1 MKNLRKATSVL
12 LVLMMLFSIMPATL
26 TVSAAASFSDFPT
39 GWSAEAMQAAVDNG
53 LMFGKGNGT
62 IGPQDMLTRA
72 EAAAIINRAFGAT
85 VKADLS
91 SYTDVSTSDWYYDEF
106 AKAVNMDT
114 IVGDG
119 NGKLNPEGNITR
131 EEIFAVM
138 ARSLVLTGGSSST
151 LSRFSDASQVSPWAS
166 AHVCALVDGGYINGN
181 ADGILNPKGNITRE
195 EFAQMMHNIFKT
207 YISSSGTVTKVGAN
221 CVMIRTPGVTLKDVT
236 VEGDLVLGDGVGA
249 GDIVLDNVTIKGRLL
264 CRGGEG
270 SVKLK
275 NTTVGDK
282 VVVYDV
288 NGTVNFLNYEDE
300 KPFEGKELHT
310 PATFLKRKP
319 TGGGGGSSRPST
331 NEYAYKIVYH
341 IQGADGVYATGYT
354 TLDRY
359 GSAKLGTTVTLAK
372 GTDFDETLTMS
383 GRTYKYTDKLGNTQI
398 TITNSSSA
406 NVINLYYNMVY
417 NYTFDLDGGNIGGD
431 TSNINGTYTVDDAS
445 ITIPATP
452 EKEGYIFKGWVTVDA
467 EGNKTPFTYIPG
479 TTVGDLT
486 IKADWEPKTP
496 GVKYYKITTVYDSAK
511 TGMTASVTDL
521 NNVEE
526 GTNVTITFNPKNGY
540 KITSITSA
548 NGKGVVSGNTVT
560 YTAVDA
566 DDTVTVVAEAIQ
578 YNYSFDLDG
587 GTQTDTKPLSGTYTV
602 ETTDDFTPANPTK
615 SDYDFVKW
623 VYVSGGTGDFV
634 FSAGMTGDIVV
645 KAVWK
650 SKGTIVEEGT
660 LKFVPTYDDTTGVV
674 TMDVTLDRMPGDIT
688 NIHSITI
695 DYSFEGGKLDFDKAV
710 SAIDGRLDASASKI
724 SWFEPDAAKGL
735 TSASF
740 GTAPLKLFTLKF
752 NKKAGAE
759 DEVNFKF
766 TVNATTP
773 SVTDFDGKKS
783 EKIKTVDGKVDLGKL
798 PPVTEDEGTL
808 KFVPTY
814 DDTTGVVTMDVTLDR
829 MPGDITNIHSI
840 TIDYSFEGGKLDF
853 DKAVSAIDGRLDA
866 SASKISW
873 FEPDAAKGLT
883 SASFGTAPL
892 KLFTLKFNKKTGAEG
907 DVNFKFTVNAATPS
921 VTDFDGKKSEKIK
934 TVDGKVDLG
943 TVTPETKFKVNLYDG
958 SNAVSENFKGSVE
971 VLANEKITQAQIDA
985 VLGDKESKKRAGYT
999 DGEGNVLHYIYPELW
1014 YNDGTDWVIFDTDM
1028 PITKD
1033 IDVCL
1038 MFRTISLYV
1047 QDDVYLDGSVVPG
1060 ITKLGFTLVYDS
1072 ESSIAESALDAM
1084 HQGKT
1089 LLKNV
1094 LSALESRD
1102 VYVYDELLQKLESKG
1117 IIDSSRKIL
1126 NQSVT
1131 LKMADF
1137 LTVKQIEGEV
1147 DKYIEENIDND
1158 EFIKKILSNRSVV
1171 DSMLANES
1179 LKKTFM
1185 NDATLRDKL
1194 VNDDDFIKELA
1205 SDEDMVDTIIAS
1217 DSFKKSFIEKD
1228 ATLEYILTS
1237 DALKDYIQTNAD
1249 FRKFLVDESIQY
1261 VKDVYFNGTETD
1273 ATVKKYIDDK
1283 LKENGAGSIR
1293 DELYANDTVKQ
1304 TVKNWLKEKLD
1315 NDPSELLSDATFK
1328 AHVKAKLKADWA
1340 SGEPAFKDAVRAH
1353 LNTWDKI
1360 GPQLEKLLLTDA
1372 DFRLEMKNDI
1382 KAGLKSNTTLKDEIK
1397 VDADIKAEAQTKLL
1411 TELRTNGS
1419 EIREDAYLR
1428 LKADL
1433 LTSDDAKNYAK
1444 ANFKDKFTEGDFV
1457 DNKVKTISDAKKN
1470 DIGSAIKAKVFATP
1484 SLETQLEKHIMT
1496 DDNIRAQLVAN
1507 GATPAQV
1514 TAYLDGSLATSDPT
1528 TYLVLKTQIDAYYD
1542 ATKEDLYDA
1551 NFVNEFNNI
1560 VDVCFGD
1567 PTLFDVIYDE
1577 IFDRFYTQ
1585 VLEDNYNYDVFD
1597 GCIDTYFGTNF
1608 DTLYNDYF
1616 DKYYNK
1622 YFDDLYDKY
1631 YDEYCAD
1638 NAKFEEFYNKYASTY
1653 VQDNFTEL
1661 FNNNFDN
1668 YYARLATDPDFRAKV
1683 EQYIDD
1689 NFDTEIFTAANIEEY
1704 YNDYCDDAQ
1713 FDRYFN
1719 DYYNDRAKFDDYY
1732 DNHVSEV
1739 VRDTYNNPAN
1749 TEVIRIVNGYL
1760 NTYVGEIVDK
1770 YAANTL
1776 DADMAD
1782 AINNFIKSGV
1792 KEKIRNKYNTDANFR
1807 STMSNLIETNA
1818 KEYVK
1823 KYVNNDPSLTDEQ
1836 RKMIKDAIA
1845 EYADDIADEYV
1856 NGTISAEN
1864 KKFVDERIEK
1874 YVDSAITKYLNGTDD
1889 TIKTLIQK
1897 HAKTAIDAYK
1907 ETKAYKDLMA
1917 DFAAKKDDITINKDN
1932 LVLARGI
1939 ADAVRGYTYD
1949 KIKAEFIPSK
1959 YYKAIE
1965 LIDEDVVRRYVMQ
1978 ATKDFAD
1985 GLDAKCDIVESS
1997 SDANITET
2005 YPASLTAVV
2014 DIMNDWV
2021 VPYYN
2026 KFVKKA
2032 TDKLKSVPEVDYDNN
2047 TKLKEL
2053 AETNW
2058 LEKFFERTTDGAY
2071 RLKLNSIEQY
2081 YDVVY
2086 DAAVI
2091 AHDALIYYNKFD
2103 DATIESKTKAA
2114 AAILATYANKANE
2127 IIMNYITKGE
2137 LPKGLTLDKILDVN
2151 YRLRNLYNKYED
2163 KIETALDKY
2172 EQYLNRDYAKVF
2184 DKLSTATI
2192 AAEGER
2198 FKATDAALEIKIGG
2212 KLFGIDSAFDAL
2224 LSGNNTVS
2232 DAAAQEKI
2240 DKVVNK
2246 IKSAEITPV
2255 PVPSKIYV
2263 DAYRGTVSS
2272 RTLRGHE
2279 TGDITVEVNRY
2290 LQ

>member
-12 LVLMMLFSIMPATL
+12 LVLMMLFSIMPAAL

-39 GWSAEAMQAAVDNG
+39 GWSAEAMQSAVDNG
-53 LMFGKGNGT
+53 LMFGKDNGT

-151 LSRFSDASQVSPWAS
+151 LSRFSDASQVSSWAS

-221 CVMIRTPGVTLKDVT
+221 CVMIRTPGVTLKDVII
-236 VEGDLVLGDGVGA
+236 EGDLVLGDGVGA

-282 VVVYDV
+282 VIVYDV

-331 NEYAYKIVYH
+331 SEYAYKIVYH

-417 NYTFDLDGGNIGGD
+417 NYTFDLDGGNIDGD
-431 TSNINGTYTVDDAS
+431 TSSINGTYTVDDAS
-445 ITIPATP
+445 ITMPAAP

-467 EGNKTPFTYIPG
+467 GGNKTPFTYIPG
-479 TTVGDLT
+479 TNVGDLT

-496 GVKYYKITTVYDSAK
+496 GVRYYKITTVYDSAK

-660 LKFVPTYDDTTGVV
+660 LKFVPTYDETTGVV

-710 SAIDGRLDASASKI
+710 SEIDGILDASASKI

-759 DEVNFKF
+759 GE
-766 TVNATTP
+766 
-773 SVTDFDGKKS
+773 
-783 EKIKTVDGKVDLGKL
+783 
-798 PPVTEDEGTL
+798 
-808 KFVPTY
+808 
-814 DDTTGVVTMDVTLDR
+814 
-829 MPGDITNIHSI
+829 
-840 TIDYSFEGGKLDF
+840 
-853 DKAVSAIDGRLDA
+853 
-866 SASKISW
+866 
-873 FEPDAAKGLT
+873 
-883 SASFGTAPL
+883 
-892 KLFTLKFNKKTGAEG
+892 
-907 DVNFKFTVNAATPS
+907 VNFKFTVNAATPS
-921 VTDFDGKKSEKIK
+921 VTDFDGKKSKKIK

-971 VLANEKITQAQIDA
+971 VLANEKITQEQIGA
-985 VLGDKESKKRAGYT
+985 VLGAPRKKEGYK
-999 DGEGNVLHYIYPELW
+999 DNSNNVLHYISPELW
-1014 YNDGTDWVIFDTDM
+1014 YNNGTDWVIFDTDM

-1033 IDVCL
+1033 IDVCR

-1089 LLKNV
+1089 LLKSV

-1293 DELYANDTVKQ
+1293 DKLYANETVRQ
-1304 TVKNWLKEKLD
+1304 TVKNWLKDKLD
-1315 NDPSELLSDATFK
+1315 TDPSELLSDATFK

-1340 SGEPAFKDAVRAH
+1340 SGEPAFKDAVKSH

-1382 KAGLKSNTTLKDEIK
+1382 KAGLKSNATLKDEIK
-1397 VDADIKAEAQTKLL
+1397 GDADIKTEAQTKLL

-1419 EIREDAYLR
+1419 EIREDAYTK

-1433 LTSDDAKNYAK
+1433 LASDDAKNYAK
-1444 ANFKDKFTEGDFV
+1444 TNFKDKFTEPTFI
-1457 DNKVKTISDAKKN
+1457 NNTVKTIENAKKAE
-1470 DIGSAIKAKVFATP
+1470 IGSEIKGTVFSTPELETELKKFIMTDANIRAKLIELGANDEQADKYISG
-1484 SLETQLEKHIMT
+1484 SLETE
-1496 DDNIRAQLVAN
+1496 N
-1507 GATPAQV
+1507 
-1514 TAYLDGSLATSDPT
+1514 PT
-1528 TYLVLKTQIDAYYD
+1528 EYARLKTEIEAYYG
-1542 ATKEDLYDA
+1542 AEKENLYDA
-1551 NFVNEFNNI
+1551 NFVGKFNDI

-1567 PTLFDVIYDE
+1567 ANLFDKVYDQ

-1585 VLEDNYNYDVFD
+1585 VLEQNYDYAVFD
-1597 GCIDTYFGTNF
+1597 ECIDTYFGTNF

-1689 NFDTEIFTAANIEEY
+1689 NFDTEIFTAANIKEY
-1704 YNDYCDDAQ
+1704 YNDYCDAAQ

-1739 VRDTYNNPAN
+1739 VRDTYNNPSN
-1749 TEVIRIVNGYL
+1749 TEVIRIVNDYL
-1760 NTYVGEIVDK
+1760 NIYVGEIVDK

-1917 DFAAKKDDITINKDN
+1917 DFAAKKGDITINKDN

-2058 LEKFFERTTDGAY
+2058 LEKFFERTTNGAY

-2151 YRLRNLYNKYED
+2151 YRLRNLYNKHKD

-2198 FKATDAALEIKIGG
+2198 FKATDAALEIKVGG

-2232 DAAAQEKI
+2232 DTAVQEKI

-2246 IKSAEITPV
+2246 IKSAKITPA
-2255 PVPSKIYV
+2255 PAPSKIYV

>member
-1 MKNLRKATSVL
+1 MN
-12 LVLMMLFSIMPATL
+12 
-26 TVSAAASFSDFPT
+26 
-39 GWSAEAMQAAVDNG
+39 
-53 LMFGKGNGT
+53 
-62 IGPQDMLTRA
+62 
-72 EAAAIINRAFGAT
+72 
-85 VKADLS
+85 
-91 SYTDVSTSDWYYDEF
+91 
-106 AKAVNMDT
+106 
-114 IVGDG
+114 
-119 NGKLNPEGNITR
+119 
-131 EEIFAVM
+131 
-138 ARSLVLTGGSSST
+138 
-151 LSRFSDASQVSPWAS
+151 
-166 AHVCALVDGGYINGN
+166 
-181 ADGILNPKGNITRE
+181 
-195 EFAQMMHNIFKT
+195 FKF
-207 YISSSGTVTKVGAN
+207 
-221 CVMIRTPGVTLKDVT
+221 
-236 VEGDLVLGDGVGA
+236 
-249 GDIVLDNVTIKGRLL
+249 
-264 CRGGEG
+264 
-270 SVKLK
+270 
-275 NTTVGDK
+275 
-282 VVVYDV
+282 
-288 NGTVNFLNYEDE
+288 TVNAT
-300 KPFEGKELHT
+300 T
-310 PATFLKRKP
+310 P
-319 TGGGGGSSRPST
+319 S
-331 NEYAYKIVYH
+331 V
-341 IQGADGVYATGYT
+341 
-354 TLDRY
+354 
-359 GSAKLGTTVTLAK
+359 
-372 GTDFDETLTMS
+372 TDFDGKKSE
-383 GRTYKYTDKLGNTQI
+383 KIK
-398 TITNSSSA
+398 
-406 NVINLYYNMVY
+406 
-417 NYTFDLDGGNIGGD
+417 
-431 TSNINGTYTVDDAS
+431 TVDGKVDLGKL
-445 ITIPATP
+445 PP
-452 EKEGYIFKGWVTVDA
+452 VT
-467 EGNKTPFTYIPG
+467 
-479 TTVGDLT
+479 
-486 IKADWEPKTP
+486 
-496 GVKYYKITTVYDSAK
+496 
-511 TGMTASVTDL
+511 
-521 NNVEE
+521 
-526 GTNVTITFNPKNGY
+526 
-540 KITSITSA
+540 
-548 NGKGVVSGNTVT
+548 
-560 YTAVDA
+560 
-566 DDTVTVVAEAIQ
+566 
-578 YNYSFDLDG
+578 
-587 GTQTDTKPLSGTYTV
+587 
-602 ETTDDFTPANPTK
+602 
-615 SDYDFVKW
+615 
-623 VYVSGGTGDFV
+623 
-634 FSAGMTGDIVV
+634 
-645 KAVWK
+645 
-650 SKGTIVEEGT
+650 EEGT
-660 LKFVPTYDDTTGVV
+660 LKFVPTYDETTGVV

-740 GTAPLKLFTLKF
+740 GTAPLKLFTL
-752 NKKAGAE
+752 
-759 DEVNFKF
+759 
-766 TVNATTP
+766 
-773 SVTDFDGKKS
+773 
-783 EKIKTVDGKVDLGKL
+783 
-798 PPVTEDEGTL
+798 
-808 KFVPTY
+808 
-814 DDTTGVVTMDVTLDR
+814 R
-829 MPGDITNIHSI
+829 
-840 TIDYSFEGGKLDF
+840 
-853 DKAVSAIDGRLDA
+853 
-866 SASKISW
+866 
-873 FEPDAAKGLT
+873 
-883 SASFGTAPL
+883 
-892 KLFTLKFNKKTGAEG
+892 FNKKTGAEG

-1014 YNDGTDWVIFDTDM
+1014 YNNGTDWVIFDTDV

-1147 DKYIEENIDND
+1147 DKYIEKNIDND

-1382 KAGLKSNTTLKDEIK
+1382 KAGLKSNATLKDEIK

-1411 TELRTNGS
+1411 TELQTVGT

-1433 LTSDDAKNYAK
+1433 LASDEAKNYAK
-1444 ANFKDKFTEGDFV
+1444 TNFKDKFTETDFI
-1457 DNKVKTISDAKKN
+1457 NNTVKTIEDAKKA
-1470 DIGSAIKAKVFATP
+1470 DIGSEIKGTVFSTP
-1484 SLETQLEKHIMT
+1484 ELETVLKKFIMT
-1496 DDNIRAQLVAN
+1496 DDNIRAKLIEL
-1507 GATPAQV
+1507 GASDEQADK
-1514 TAYLDGSLATSDPT
+1514 YINGSLETENPT
-1528 TYLVLKTQIDAYYD
+1528 EYARLKTEIETYYG
-1542 ATKEDLYDA
+1542 AEKENLYDA
-1551 NFVNEFNNI
+1551 NFVGKFNDI

-1567 PTLFDVIYDE
+1567 ANLFDKVYDQ

-1585 VLEDNYNYDVFD
+1585 VLEQNYNYDVFD
-1597 GCIDTYFGTNF
+1597 ECIDTYFGTNF

-2272 RTLRGHE
+2272 RTFRGHK

>member
-1 MKNLRKATSVL
+1 
-12 LVLMMLFSIMPATL
+12 
-26 TVSAAASFSDFPT
+26 
-39 GWSAEAMQAAVDNG
+39 
-53 LMFGKGNGT
+53 
-62 IGPQDMLTRA
+62 
-72 EAAAIINRAFGAT
+72 
-85 VKADLS
+85 
-91 SYTDVSTSDWYYDEF
+91 
-106 AKAVNMDT
+106 
-114 IVGDG
+114 
-119 NGKLNPEGNITR
+119 
-131 EEIFAVM
+131 
-138 ARSLVLTGGSSST
+138 
-151 LSRFSDASQVSPWAS
+151 
-166 AHVCALVDGGYINGN
+166 
-181 ADGILNPKGNITRE
+181 
-195 EFAQMMHNIFKT
+195 
-207 YISSSGTVTKVGAN
+207 
-221 CVMIRTPGVTLKDVT
+221 
-236 VEGDLVLGDGVGA
+236 
-249 GDIVLDNVTIKGRLL
+249 
-264 CRGGEG
+264 
-270 SVKLK
+270 
-275 NTTVGDK
+275 
-282 VVVYDV
+282 
-288 NGTVNFLNYEDE
+288 
-300 KPFEGKELHT
+300 
-310 PATFLKRKP
+310 
-319 TGGGGGSSRPST
+319 
-331 NEYAYKIVYH
+331 
-341 IQGADGVYATGYT
+341 
-354 TLDRY
+354 
-359 GSAKLGTTVTLAK
+359 
-372 GTDFDETLTMS
+372 
-383 GRTYKYTDKLGNTQI
+383 
-398 TITNSSSA
+398 
-406 NVINLYYNMVY
+406 
-417 NYTFDLDGGNIGGD
+417 
-431 TSNINGTYTVDDAS
+431 
-445 ITIPATP
+445 
-452 EKEGYIFKGWVTVDA
+452 
-467 EGNKTPFTYIPG
+467 
-479 TTVGDLT
+479 
-486 IKADWEPKTP
+486 
-496 GVKYYKITTVYDSAK
+496 
-511 TGMTASVTDL
+511 
-521 NNVEE
+521 
-526 GTNVTITFNPKNGY
+526 
-540 KITSITSA
+540 
-548 NGKGVVSGNTVT
+548 
-560 YTAVDA
+560 
-566 DDTVTVVAEAIQ
+566 
-578 YNYSFDLDG
+578 
-587 GTQTDTKPLSGTYTV
+587 
-602 ETTDDFTPANPTK
+602 
-615 SDYDFVKW
+615 
-623 VYVSGGTGDFV
+623 
-634 FSAGMTGDIVV
+634 
-645 KAVWK
+645 
-650 SKGTIVEEGT
+650 
-660 LKFVPTYDDTTGVV
+660 
-674 TMDVTLDRMPGDIT
+674 MDVTLDRMPGDIT

-783 EKIKTVDGKVDLGKL
+783 EKIKTVDGKVDLG
-798 PPVTEDEGTL
+798 
-808 KFVPTY
+808 
-814 DDTTGVVTMDVTLDR
+814 
-829 MPGDITNIHSI
+829 
-840 TIDYSFEGGKLDF
+840 
-853 DKAVSAIDGRLDA
+853 
-866 SASKISW
+866 
-873 FEPDAAKGLT
+873 
-883 SASFGTAPL
+883 
-892 KLFTLKFNKKTGAEG
+892 
-907 DVNFKFTVNAATPS
+907 
-921 VTDFDGKKSEKIK
+921 
-934 TVDGKVDLG
+934 

-971 VLANEKITQAQIDA
+971 VLANEKITQEQIGA
-985 VLGDKESKKRAGYT
+985 VLGAPRKKDGYK
-999 DGEGNVLHYIYPELW
+999 DNRGNVLHYISPELW
-1014 YNDGTDWVIFDTDM
+1014 YNNGTDWVIFDTDM

-1033 IDVCL
+1033 IDVCR

-1089 LLKNV
+1089 LLKSV

-1419 EIREDAYLR
+1419 EIREDAYTR

-1457 DNKVKTISDAKKN
+1457 DNKVKTISDAKKR

-1585 VLEDNYNYDVFD
+1585 VLEDNYDYDVFD
-1597 GCIDTYFGTNF
+1597 ECIDTYFGTNF

-2151 YRLRNLYNKYED
+2151 YRLRNLYNKHKD

-2192 AAEGER
+2192 VAEGER

-2232 DAAAQEKI
+2232 DIAVQEKI

-2246 IKSAEITPV
+2246 IKSAKITPV
-2255 PVPSKIYV
+2255 PAPSKIYI
-2263 DAYRGTVSS
+2263 DAYRGTISS

>member
-12 LVLMMLFSIMPATL
+12 LVLMMLFSIMPAAL

-39 GWSAEAMQAAVDNG
+39 GWSAEAMQSAVDNG
-53 LMFGKGNGT
+53 LMFGKGNGI

-151 LSRFSDASQVSPWAS
+151 LSRFSDASQVSSWAS

-181 ADGILNPKGNITRE
+181 ADGTLNPKGNITRE

-310 PATFLKRKP
+310 PATFLKRKSS
-319 TGGGGGSSRPST
+319 GGGSSRPST
-331 NEYAYKIVYH
+331 SEYAYKIVYH

-359 GSAKLGTTVTLAK
+359 GSAKLGTTVALAK

-383 GRTYKYTDKLGNTQI
+383 GRTYKYTDKLGNTRI

-417 NYTFDLDGGNIGGD
+417 NYTFDLDGGNIDGG
-431 TSNINGTYTVDDAS
+431 TSSINGTYTVDDAS

-452 EKEGYIFKGWVTVDA
+452 IKAGYIFKGWVTVDA

-587 GTQTDTKPLSGTYTV
+587 GTQTGTKPLSGTYTV

-660 LKFVPTYDDTTGVV
+660 LKFVPTYDETTGVV

-783 EKIKTVDGKVDLGKL
+783 EKIKTVDGKVDLG
-798 PPVTEDEGTL
+798 
-808 KFVPTY
+808 
-814 DDTTGVVTMDVTLDR
+814 
-829 MPGDITNIHSI
+829 
-840 TIDYSFEGGKLDF
+840 
-853 DKAVSAIDGRLDA
+853 
-866 SASKISW
+866 
-873 FEPDAAKGLT
+873 
-883 SASFGTAPL
+883 
-892 KLFTLKFNKKTGAEG
+892 
-907 DVNFKFTVNAATPS
+907 
-921 VTDFDGKKSEKIK
+921 
-934 TVDGKVDLG
+934 

-971 VLANEKITQAQIDA
+971 VLANEKITQEQIVA
-985 VLGDKESKKRAGYT
+985 VLGAPRKKEGYK
-999 DGEGNVLHYIYPELW
+999 DNRDNVLHYISPELW
-1014 YNDGTDWVIFDTDM
+1014 YNNGTDWVIFDTDM

-1033 IDVCL
+1033 IDVCR

-1293 DELYANDTVKQ
+1293 DKLYANDTVKQ

-1340 SGEPAFKDAVRAH
+1340 SGEPAFKDAVKSH

-1382 KAGLKSNTTLKDEIK
+1382 KAGLKSNATLKDEIK
-1397 VDADIKAEAQTKLL
+1397 GDADIKTEAQTKLL

-1419 EIREDAYLR
+1419 EIREDAYTK

-1433 LTSDDAKNYAK
+1433 LASDDAKNYAK
-1444 ANFKDKFTEGDFV
+1444 TNFKDKFTEGDFV
-1457 DNKVKTISDAKKN
+1457 DNKVKTISDAKKS

-1496 DDNIRAQLVAN
+1496 DDNVRAQLVAN

-1585 VLEDNYNYDVFD
+1585 VLEDNYDYAVFD
-1597 GCIDTYFGTNF
+1597 ECIDTYFGTNF

-1616 DKYYNK
+1616 DKYYDK
-1622 YFDDLYDKY
+1622 YFDDLYDEY

-1689 NFDTEIFTAANIEEY
+1689 NFDTEIFTAANIKEY

-1749 TEVIRIVNGYL
+1749 TEVIRIVNDYL
-1760 NTYVGEIVDK
+1760 NIYVGEIVDK

-1965 LIDEDVVRRYVMQ
+1965 LIDEAVVRRYVMQ

-2151 YRLRNLYNKYED
+2151 YRLRNLYNKHKD

-2192 AAEGER
+2192 VAEGER

-2232 DAAAQEKI
+2232 DAVVQEKI

-2255 PVPSKIYV
+2255 PVPSKIYI

>member
-12 LVLMMLFSIMPATL
+12 LVLMMLFSIMPAAL

-39 GWSAEAMQAAVDNG
+39 GWSAEAMQSAVDNG

-151 LSRFSDASQVSPWAS
+151 LSRFSDASQVSSWAS

-181 ADGILNPKGNITRE
+181 ADGTLNPKGNITRE

-319 TGGGGGSSRPST
+319 TGGGSSRPST
-331 NEYAYKIVYH
+331 SEYAYKIVYH

-359 GSAKLGTTVTLAK
+359 GFAKLGTTVTLAK

-383 GRTYKYTDKLGNTQI
+383 GRTYKYTDKLGNTRI

-417 NYTFDLDGGNIGGD
+417 NYTFDLDGGNIDGD
-431 TSNINGTYTVDDAS
+431 TSSINGTYTVDDAS
-445 ITIPATP
+445 ITMPATP

-467 EGNKTPFTYIPG
+467 GGNKTPFTYIPG

-486 IKADWEPKTP
+486 IKADWELKTP
-496 GVKYYKITTVYDSAK
+496 GVRYYKITTVYDSAK

-602 ETTDDFTPANPTK
+602 ETTDDFTPANPAK

-783 EKIKTVDGKVDLGKL
+783 EKIKTVDGKVDLG
-798 PPVTEDEGTL
+798 
-808 KFVPTY
+808 
-814 DDTTGVVTMDVTLDR
+814 
-829 MPGDITNIHSI
+829 
-840 TIDYSFEGGKLDF
+840 
-853 DKAVSAIDGRLDA
+853 
-866 SASKISW
+866 
-873 FEPDAAKGLT
+873 
-883 SASFGTAPL
+883 
-892 KLFTLKFNKKTGAEG
+892 
-907 DVNFKFTVNAATPS
+907 
-921 VTDFDGKKSEKIK
+921 
-934 TVDGKVDLG
+934 

-971 VLANEKITQAQIDA
+971 VLANEKITQEQIGA
-985 VLGDKESKKRAGYT
+985 VLGAPRKKEGYK
-999 DGEGNVLHYIYPELW
+999 DNRDNVLHYISPELW
-1014 YNDGTDWVIFDTDM
+1014 YNNGTDWVIFDTDM

-1033 IDVCL
+1033 IDVCR

-1315 NDPSELLSDATFK
+1315 NDPSELLTNATFK
-1328 AHVKAKLKADWA
+1328 NHVRQKVREGLTNGDPEIKAIVKDNLRDYNKVGTKLKELLLGDDTFPAEIKSDVKNLIDGDVTLKNNIRDDLKADDNVKA
-1340 SGEPAFKDAVRAH
+1340 RAE
-1353 LNTWDKI
+1353 TRI
-1360 GPQLEKLLLTDA
+1360 
-1372 DFRLEMKNDI
+1372 
-1382 KAGLKSNTTLKDEIK
+1382 KDELVAPSSTIR
-1397 VDADIKAEAQTKLL
+1397 AKAL
-1411 TELRTNGS
+1411 TELKDDIKTSS
-1419 EIREDAYLR
+1419 EFSNYVSSDGFKNKVRSAEFKNKMTSLSVDQKLSILNKLKDTVDPTQYQSQIKRLMSKDDIKNIIQAQGATVSDAELDAYLNGT
-1428 LKADL
+1428 LDAATSAQYDQHLADG
-1433 LTSDDAKNYAK
+1433 YASNK
-1444 ANFKDKFTEGDFV
+1444 DTIFALANFDTVVNGFC
-1457 DNKVKTISDAKKN
+1457 
-1470 DIGSAIKAKVFATP
+1470 GS
-1484 SLETQLEKHIMT
+1484 
-1496 DDNIRAQLVAN
+1496 
-1507 GATPAQV
+1507 
-1514 TAYLDGSLATSDPT
+1514 
-1528 TYLVLKTQIDAYYD
+1528 
-1542 ATKEDLYDA
+1542 
-1551 NFVNEFNNI
+1551 
-1560 VDVCFGD
+1560 
-1567 PTLFDVIYDE
+1567 DE
-1577 IFDRFYTQ
+1577 IFNISGSAFITELTNTAFDICYD
-1585 VLEDNYNYDVFD
+1585 EDMFNA
-1597 GCIDTYFGTNF
+1597 CIDSYLGTPANFNKVYDKYFNDYFDLYFDTVYGEYYDEVANDKTKFADFYDKYAADYIKDNF
-1608 DTLYNDYF
+1608 DTLYDSHFDSFYDRLAGSQDYQDAMDQYMNDNF
-1616 DKYYNK
+1616 DDLYANNIVNYYRTYCDDEQFNK
-1622 YFDDLYDKY
+1622 YFD
-1631 YDEYCAD
+1631 
-1638 NAKFEEFYNKYASTY
+1638 EFYADK
-1653 VQDNFTEL
+1653 DN
-1661 FNNNFDN
+1661 
-1668 YYARLATDPDFRAKV
+1668 
-1683 EQYIDD
+1683 
-1689 NFDTEIFTAANIEEY
+1689 
-1704 YNDYCDDAQ
+1704 
-1713 FDRYFN
+1713 
-1719 DYYNDRAKFDDYY
+1719 FDDYY

-1749 TEVIRIVNGYL
+1749 TEVIRIVNDYL
-1760 NTYVGEIVDK
+1760 NIYVGEIVDK

-1856 NGTISAEN
+1856 N
-1864 KKFVDERIEK
+1864 
-1874 YVDSAITKYLNGTDD
+1874 
-1889 TIKTLIQK
+1889 
-1897 HAKTAIDAYK
+1897 
-1907 ETKAYKDLMA
+1907 
-1917 DFAAKKDDITINKDN
+1917 
-1932 LVLARGI
+1932 
-1939 ADAVRGYTYD
+1939 
-1949 KIKAEFIPSK
+1949 
-1959 YYKAIE
+1959 
-1965 LIDEDVVRRYVMQ
+1965 
-1978 ATKDFAD
+1978 
-1985 GLDAKCDIVESS
+1985 
-1997 SDANITET
+1997 
-2005 YPASLTAVV
+2005 
-2014 DIMNDWV
+2014 
-2021 VPYYN
+2021 
-2026 KFVKKA
+2026 
-2032 TDKLKSVPEVDYDNN
+2032 
-2047 TKLKEL
+2047 
-2053 AETNW
+2053 
-2058 LEKFFERTTDGAY
+2058 
-2071 RLKLNSIEQY
+2071 
-2081 YDVVY
+2081 
-2086 DAAVI
+2086 
-2091 AHDALIYYNKFD
+2091 
-2103 DATIESKTKAA
+2103 
-2114 AAILATYANKANE
+2114 
-2127 IIMNYITKGE
+2127 
-2137 LPKGLTLDKILDVN
+2137 
-2151 YRLRNLYNKYED
+2151 
-2163 KIETALDKY
+2163 
-2172 EQYLNRDYAKVF
+2172 
-2184 DKLSTATI
+2184 
-2192 AAEGER
+2192 
-2198 FKATDAALEIKIGG
+2198 
-2212 KLFGIDSAFDAL
+2212 
-2224 LSGNNTVS
+2224 
-2232 DAAAQEKI
+2232 
-2240 DKVVNK
+2240 
-2246 IKSAEITPV
+2246 
-2255 PVPSKIYV
+2255 
-2263 DAYRGTVSS
+2263 
-2272 RTLRGHE
+2272 
-2279 TGDITVEVNRY
+2279 
-2290 LQ
+2290 

>member
-12 LVLMMLFSIMPATL
+12 LVLMMLFSIMPAAL

-39 GWSAEAMQAAVDNG
+39 GWSAEAVQSAVDNG

-85 VKADLS
+85 VRADLS

-151 LSRFSDASQVSPWAS
+151 LSRFSDASQVSSWAS

-181 ADGILNPKGNITRE
+181 ADGTLNPKGNITRE

-207 YISSSGTVTKVGAN
+207 YISNSGTVTKVGAN

-319 TGGGGGSSRPST
+319 TGGGSSRPST
-331 NEYAYKIVYH
+331 SEYAYKIVYH

-359 GSAKLGTTVTLAK
+359 GFAKLGTTVTLAK

-383 GRTYKYTDKLGNTQI
+383 GRTYKYTDKLGNTRI

-417 NYTFDLDGGNIGGD
+417 NYTFDLDGGNIDGD
-431 TSNINGTYTVDDAS
+431 TSSINGTYTVDDAS
-445 ITIPATP
+445 ITMPATP

-467 EGNKTPFTYIPG
+467 GGNKTPFTYIPG

-486 IKADWEPKTP
+486 IKADWELKTP
-496 GVKYYKITTVYDSAK
+496 GVRYYKITTVYDSAK

-695 DYSFEGGKLDFDKAV
+695 DYSFEGSKLDFDKAV

-783 EKIKTVDGKVDLGKL
+783 EKIKTVDGKVDLG
-798 PPVTEDEGTL
+798 
-808 KFVPTY
+808 
-814 DDTTGVVTMDVTLDR
+814 
-829 MPGDITNIHSI
+829 
-840 TIDYSFEGGKLDF
+840 
-853 DKAVSAIDGRLDA
+853 
-866 SASKISW
+866 
-873 FEPDAAKGLT
+873 
-883 SASFGTAPL
+883 
-892 KLFTLKFNKKTGAEG
+892 
-907 DVNFKFTVNAATPS
+907 
-921 VTDFDGKKSEKIK
+921 
-934 TVDGKVDLG
+934 

-971 VLANEKITQAQIDA
+971 VLANEKITQEQIGA
-985 VLGDKESKKRAGYT
+985 VLGAPRKKDGYK
-999 DGEGNVLHYIYPELW
+999 DNRGNVLHYISPELW
-1014 YNDGTDWVIFDTDM
+1014 YNNGTDWVIFDTDM

-1033 IDVCL
+1033 IDVCR

-1089 LLKNV
+1089 LLKSV

-1293 DELYANDTVKQ
+1293 DKLYANETVRQ
-1304 TVKNWLKEKLD
+1304 TVKNWLKDKLD
-1315 NDPSELLSDATFK
+1315 TDPSELLSDATFK

-1340 SGEPAFKDAVRAH
+1340 SGEPAFKDAVKSH

-1382 KAGLKSNTTLKDEIK
+1382 KAGLKSNATLKDEIK
-1397 VDADIKAEAQTKLL
+1397 GDADIKTEAQTKLL

-1419 EIREDAYLR
+1419 EIREDAYTK

-1433 LTSDDAKNYAK
+1433 LASDDAKNYAK
-1444 ANFKDKFTEGDFV
+1444 TNFKDKFTEPTFI
-1457 DNKVKTISDAKKN
+1457 NNTVKTIENAKKAE
-1470 DIGSAIKAKVFATP
+1470 IGSEIKGTVFSTPELETELKKFIMTDANIRAKLIELGASDEQADKYISG
-1484 SLETQLEKHIMT
+1484 SLETE
-1496 DDNIRAQLVAN
+1496 N
-1507 GATPAQV
+1507 
-1514 TAYLDGSLATSDPT
+1514 PT
-1528 TYLVLKTQIDAYYD
+1528 EYARLKTEIEAYYG
-1542 ATKEDLYDA
+1542 AEKENLYDA
-1551 NFVNEFNNI
+1551 NFVGKFNDI

-1567 PTLFDVIYDE
+1567 ENLFDKVYDQ

-1585 VLEDNYNYDVFD
+1585 VLEQNYNDDVFD
-1597 GCIDTYFGTNF
+1597 ECIDTYFVTNF

-1689 NFDTEIFTAANIEEY
+1689 NFDTEIFTAANIKEY
-1704 YNDYCDDAQ
+1704 YNDYCDAAQ

-1739 VRDTYNNPAN
+1739 VGDTYNNPAN
-1749 TEVIRIVNGYL
+1749 TEVIRIVNDYL
-1760 NTYVGEIVDK
+1760 NIYVGEIVDK

-1965 LIDEDVVRRYVMQ
+1965 LIDEAVVRRYVMQ

-1997 SDANITET
+1997 SDANVTET

-2151 YRLRNLYNKYED
+2151 YRLRNLYNKHKD

-2232 DAAAQEKI
+2232 DTAVQEKI

-2246 IKSAEITPV
+2246 IKSAKITPA
-2255 PVPSKIYV
+2255 PAPSKIYV
-2263 DAYRGTVSS
+2263 DAYRGTISS

>member
-12 LVLMMLFSIMPATL
+12 LVLMMLFSIMPAAL

-181 ADGILNPKGNITRE
+181 ADGTLNPKGNITRE

-319 TGGGGGSSRPST
+319 TGGGSSRPST

-383 GRTYKYTDKLGNTQI
+383 GRTYKYTNKLGNTQI

-540 KITSITSA
+540 KITRITSA

-566 DDTVTVVAEAIQ
+566 DDTVTVVTEAIQ

-587 GTQTDTKPLSGTYTV
+587 GIQTGTKPLSGTYTV

-623 VYVSGGTGDFV
+623 VYVSGGTGDFA

-660 LKFVPTYDDTTGVV
+660 LKFVPTYDETTGVV

-752 NKKAGAE
+752 NKKASAE

-783 EKIKTVDGKVDLGKL
+783 EKIKTVDGKVNLGKL

-814 DDTTGVVTMDVTLDR
+814 DETTGVVTMDVTLDR

-892 KLFTLKFNKKTGAEG
+892 KLFTLKFNKKASAE
-907 DVNFKFTVNAATPS
+907 DEVNFKFTVNATTPS

-971 VLANEKITQAQIDA
+971 VLSNEKITQAQIDA

-1273 ATVKKYIDDK
+1273 ATVNKYIDDK

-1372 DFRLEMKNDI
+1372 DFRLEMKDDI
-1382 KAGLKSNTTLKDEIK
+1382 RAGLKSNTTLKDEIK

-1411 TELRTNGS
+1411 TELQTAGT
-1419 EIREDAYLR
+1419 EIRNDAYLR

-1444 ANFKDKFTEGDFV
+1444 ANFKDKFTEPDFI
-1457 DNKVKTISDAKKN
+1457 NNTVKTIDNTKKAG
-1470 DIGSAIKAKVFATP
+1470 IGSEIKGTVFSTP
-1484 SLETQLEKHIMT
+1484 ELETELKKFIMT
-1496 DDNIRAQLVAN
+1496 DDNIRVKLIEL
-1507 GATPAQV
+1507 GASDEQADK
-1514 TAYLDGSLATSDPT
+1514 YISGSLETENPT
-1528 TYLVLKTQIDAYYD
+1528 EYTRLKTEIETYYG
-1542 ATKEDLYDA
+1542 AEKENLYDA
-1551 NFVNEFNNI
+1551 NFVGKFNDI
-1560 VDVCFGD
+1560 VDVCFAD
-1567 PTLFDVIYDE
+1567 ANLFDKVYDQ

-1585 VLEDNYNYDVFD
+1585 VLDQNYNYDVFD
-1597 GCIDTYFGTNF
+1597 ECIDTYFGTNF

-2255 PVPSKIYV
+2255 PAPSKIYV

-2279 TGDITVEVNRY
+2279 TGNITVEVNRY

>member
-1 MKNLRKATSVL
+1 
-12 LVLMMLFSIMPATL
+12 
-26 TVSAAASFSDFPT
+26 
-39 GWSAEAMQAAVDNG
+39 
-53 LMFGKGNGT
+53 
-62 IGPQDMLTRA
+62 
-72 EAAAIINRAFGAT
+72 
-85 VKADLS
+85 
-91 SYTDVSTSDWYYDEF
+91 
-106 AKAVNMDT
+106 
-114 IVGDG
+114 
-119 NGKLNPEGNITR
+119 
-131 EEIFAVM
+131 
-138 ARSLVLTGGSSST
+138 
-151 LSRFSDASQVSPWAS
+151 
-166 AHVCALVDGGYINGN
+166 
-181 ADGILNPKGNITRE
+181 
-195 EFAQMMHNIFKT
+195 
-207 YISSSGTVTKVGAN
+207 
-221 CVMIRTPGVTLKDVT
+221 
-236 VEGDLVLGDGVGA
+236 
-249 GDIVLDNVTIKGRLL
+249 
-264 CRGGEG
+264 
-270 SVKLK
+270 
-275 NTTVGDK
+275 
-282 VVVYDV
+282 
-288 NGTVNFLNYEDE
+288 
-300 KPFEGKELHT
+300 
-310 PATFLKRKP
+310 
-319 TGGGGGSSRPST
+319 
-331 NEYAYKIVYH
+331 
-341 IQGADGVYATGYT
+341 
-354 TLDRY
+354 
-359 GSAKLGTTVTLAK
+359 
-372 GTDFDETLTMS
+372 
-383 GRTYKYTDKLGNTQI
+383 
-398 TITNSSSA
+398 
-406 NVINLYYNMVY
+406 
-417 NYTFDLDGGNIGGD
+417 
-431 TSNINGTYTVDDAS
+431 
-445 ITIPATP
+445 
-452 EKEGYIFKGWVTVDA
+452 
-467 EGNKTPFTYIPG
+467 
-479 TTVGDLT
+479 
-486 IKADWEPKTP
+486 
-496 GVKYYKITTVYDSAK
+496 
-511 TGMTASVTDL
+511 
-521 NNVEE
+521 
-526 GTNVTITFNPKNGY
+526 
-540 KITSITSA
+540 
-548 NGKGVVSGNTVT
+548 
-560 YTAVDA
+560 
-566 DDTVTVVAEAIQ
+566 
-578 YNYSFDLDG
+578 
-587 GTQTDTKPLSGTYTV
+587 
-602 ETTDDFTPANPTK
+602 
-615 SDYDFVKW
+615 
-623 VYVSGGTGDFV
+623 
-634 FSAGMTGDIVV
+634 
-645 KAVWK
+645 
-650 SKGTIVEEGT
+650 
-660 LKFVPTYDDTTGVV
+660 
-674 TMDVTLDRMPGDIT
+674 MDVTLDKMPGDIT

-752 NKKAGAE
+752 NKKA
-759 DEVNFKF
+759 
-766 TVNATTP
+766 
-773 SVTDFDGKKS
+773 
-783 EKIKTVDGKVDLGKL
+783 
-798 PPVTEDEGTL
+798 
-808 KFVPTY
+808 
-814 DDTTGVVTMDVTLDR
+814 
-829 MPGDITNIHSI
+829 
-840 TIDYSFEGGKLDF
+840 
-853 DKAVSAIDGRLDA
+853 
-866 SASKISW
+866 
-873 FEPDAAKGLT
+873 
-883 SASFGTAPL
+883 
-892 KLFTLKFNKKTGAEG
+892 GAEG

-1328 AHVKAKLKADWA
+1328 AHVKARLKADWA

-1382 KAGLKSNTTLKDEIK
+1382 KAGLKFNATLKDEIK

-1411 TELRTNGS
+1411 TELQTADT

-1433 LTSDDAKNYAK
+1433 LASDEAKNYAK
-1444 ANFKDKFTEGDFV
+1444 TNFKDKFTETDFI
-1457 DNKVKTISDAKKN
+1457 NNTVKTIDNTKKA
-1470 DIGSAIKAKVFATP
+1470 DIGSEIKGTVFSTP
-1484 SLETQLEKHIMT
+1484 ELETELKKFIMT
-1496 DDNIRAQLVAN
+1496 DDNIRAKLIEL
-1507 GATPAQV
+1507 GASDEQADK
-1514 TAYLDGSLATSDPT
+1514 YISGSLETENPT
-1528 TYLVLKTQIDAYYD
+1528 EYARLKTEIEAYYG
-1542 ATKEDLYDA
+1542 AEKENLYDA
-1551 NFVNEFNNI
+1551 NFVGKFNDI
-1560 VDVCFGD
+1560 VDVCFAD
-1567 PTLFDVIYDE
+1567 ANLFDKVYDQ

-1585 VLEDNYNYDVFD
+1585 VLDQNYNYDVFD
-1597 GCIDTYFGTNF
+1597 ECIDTYFGTNF

-1807 STMSNLIETNA
+1807 STMSSLIETNA

-1965 LIDEDVVRRYVMQ
+1965 LIDEAVVRRYVMQ

-2151 YRLRNLYNKYED
+2151 YRLRNLYNKHKD

-2192 AAEGER
+2192 VAEGER

-2232 DAAAQEKI
+2232 DAAVQEKI

-2255 PVPSKIYV
+2255 PVPSKIYI
-2263 DAYRGTVSS
+2263 DAYRGTISS

>member
-39 GWSAEAMQAAVDNG
+39 GWSAEAMQSAVDNG
-53 LMFGKGNGT
+53 LMFGNGNGT

-151 LSRFSDASQVSPWAS
+151 LSRFSDASQVSSWAS

-181 ADGILNPKGNITRE
+181 ADGTLNPKGNITRE

-310 PATFLKRKP
+310 PATFLKRKS
-319 TGGGGGSSRPST
+319 TGGGSSRPST
-331 NEYAYKIVYH
+331 SEYAYKIVYH

-383 GRTYKYTDKLGNTQI
+383 GRTYKYTDKLGNTRI

-417 NYTFDLDGGNIGGD
+417 NYTFDLDGGNIDGD
-431 TSNINGTYTVDDAS
+431 TSSINGTYTVDDAS
-445 ITIPATP
+445 ITMPATP

-467 EGNKTPFTYIPG
+467 GGNKTPFTYIPG

-486 IKADWEPKTP
+486 IKADWELKTP
-496 GVKYYKITTVYDSAK
+496 GVRYYKITTVYDSAK

-892 KLFTLKFNKKTGAEG
+892 KLFTLKFNKKAGAE
-907 DVNFKFTVNAATPS
+907 DEVNFKFTVNATTPS

-971 VLANEKITQAQIDA
+971 VLANEKITQEQVGA
-985 VLGDKESKKRAGYT
+985 VLGAPRKKEGYK
-999 DGEGNVLHYIYPELW
+999 DNRDNVLHYISPELW
-1014 YNDGTDWVIFDTDM
+1014 YNNGTDWVIFDTDM

-1033 IDVCL
+1033 IDVCR

-1293 DELYANDTVKQ
+1293 DKLYANETVRQ
-1304 TVKNWLKEKLD
+1304 TVKNWLKDKLD
-1315 NDPSELLSDATFK
+1315 TDPSELLSDATFK

-1340 SGEPAFKDAVRAH
+1340 SGEPAFKDAVKSH

-1372 DFRLEMKNDI
+1372 DFRLEMKDDI
-1382 KAGLKSNTTLKDEIK
+1382 KAGLKSNATLKDEIK
-1397 VDADIKAEAQTKLL
+1397 GDADIKAEAQTKLL

-1419 EIREDAYLR
+1419 EIREDAYTK

-1433 LTSDDAKNYAK
+1433 LASDEAKNYAK
-1444 ANFKDKFTEGDFV
+1444 TNFKDKFKEPTFI
-1457 DNKVKTISDAKKN
+1457 NNTVKTIENDKK
-1470 DIGSAIKAKVFATP
+1470 DEIGSEIKGTVFSTPELETELKKFIMTDANIRDKLIELGATAEQADKYIDG
-1484 SLETQLEKHIMT
+1484 SLETE
-1496 DDNIRAQLVAN
+1496 N
-1507 GATPAQV
+1507 
-1514 TAYLDGSLATSDPT
+1514 PT
-1528 TYLVLKTQIDAYYD
+1528 EYARLKTEIEAYYD
-1542 ATKEDLYDA
+1542 AEKENLYDA
-1551 NFVNEFNNI
+1551 NFVGKFNDI

-1567 PTLFDVIYDE
+1567 ANLFDKVYDQ

-1585 VLEDNYNYDVFD
+1585 VLEQNYDYDVFD
-1597 GCIDTYFGTNF
+1597 ECIDTYFGTNF

-1638 NAKFEEFYNKYASTY
+1638 NAKFEEFYKKYASTY

-1689 NFDTEIFTAANIEEY
+1689 NFDTEIFTAANIKEY

-1739 VRDTYNNPAN
+1739 VRDTYNNPSN
-1749 TEVIRIVNGYL
+1749 TEVIRIVNDYL
-1760 NTYVGEIVDK
+1760 NIYVGEIVDK

-1965 LIDEDVVRRYVMQ
+1965 LIDEAVVRRYVMQ

-2151 YRLRNLYNKYED
+2151 YRLRNLYNKHKD

-2192 AAEGER
+2192 VAEGER

-2232 DAAAQEKI
+2232 DAAVQEKI

-2255 PVPSKIYV
+2255 PVPSKIYI
-2263 DAYRGTVSS
+2263 DAYRGTISS

>member
-12 LVLMMLFSIMPATL
+12 LVLMMLFSIMPAAH

-39 GWSAEAMQAAVDNG
+39 GWSAEAMQSAVDNG
-53 LMFGKGNGT
+53 LMFGKDNGT
-62 IGPQDMLTRA
+62 IGPQDMLTRS

-151 LSRFSDASQVSPWAS
+151 LSRFSDASQVSSWAS

-181 ADGILNPKGNITRE
+181 ADGTLNPKGNITRE
-195 EFAQMMHNIFKT
+195 EFAQMMHNIFRT

-319 TGGGGGSSRPST
+319 TGGGSSRPST
-331 NEYAYKIVYH
+331 SEYAYKIVYH

-359 GSAKLGTTVTLAK
+359 GFAKLGTTVTLAK

-383 GRTYKYTDKLGNTQI
+383 GRTYKYTDKLGNTRI

-417 NYTFDLDGGNIGGD
+417 NYTFDLDGGNIDGD
-431 TSNINGTYTVDDAS
+431 TSSINGTYTVDDAS
-445 ITIPATP
+445 ITMPATP

-467 EGNKTPFTYIPG
+467 GGNKTPFTYIPG

-486 IKADWEPKTP
+486 IKADWELKTP
-496 GVKYYKITTVYDSAK
+496 GVRYYKITTVYDSAK

-892 KLFTLKFNKKTGAEG
+892 KLFTLKFNKKAGAE
-907 DVNFKFTVNAATPS
+907 DEVNFKFTVNATTPS

-971 VLANEKITQAQIDA
+971 VLANEKITQEQIGA
-985 VLGDKESKKRAGYT
+985 VLGAPRKKEGYK
-999 DGEGNVLHYIYPELW
+999 DNRDNVLHYISPELW
-1014 YNDGTDWVIFDTDM
+1014 YNNGTDWVIFDTDM

-1033 IDVCL
+1033 IDVCR
-1038 MFRTISLYV
+1038 MFRTISIYV

-1084 HQGKT
+1084 HHGKT
-1089 LLKNV
+1089 LLKSV

-1315 NDPSELLSDATFK
+1315 NDPSELLTNATFK
-1328 AHVKAKLKADWA
+1328 NHVRQKVREGLTNGDPEIKAIVKDNLRDYNKVGTKLKELLLGDDTFPAEIKSDVKNLIDGDVTLKNNIRDDLKADDNVKA
-1340 SGEPAFKDAVRAH
+1340 RAE
-1353 LNTWDKI
+1353 TRI
-1360 GPQLEKLLLTDA
+1360 
-1372 DFRLEMKNDI
+1372 
-1382 KAGLKSNTTLKDEIK
+1382 KDELVAPSSTIR
-1397 VDADIKAEAQTKLL
+1397 AKAL
-1411 TELRTNGS
+1411 TELKDDIKTSS
-1419 EIREDAYLR
+1419 EFSNYVSSDGFKNKVRSAEFKNKMTSLSVDQKLSILNKLKDTVDPTQYQSQIKRLMSKDDIKNIIQAQGATVSDAELDAYLNGT
-1428 LKADL
+1428 LDAATSAQYDQHLADG
-1433 LTSDDAKNYAK
+1433 YASNK
-1444 ANFKDKFTEGDFV
+1444 DTIFALANFDTVVNGFC
-1457 DNKVKTISDAKKN
+1457 
-1470 DIGSAIKAKVFATP
+1470 GS
-1484 SLETQLEKHIMT
+1484 
-1496 DDNIRAQLVAN
+1496 
-1507 GATPAQV
+1507 
-1514 TAYLDGSLATSDPT
+1514 
-1528 TYLVLKTQIDAYYD
+1528 
-1542 ATKEDLYDA
+1542 
-1551 NFVNEFNNI
+1551 
-1560 VDVCFGD
+1560 
-1567 PTLFDVIYDE
+1567 DE
-1577 IFDRFYTQ
+1577 IFNISGSAFITELTNTAFDICYD
-1585 VLEDNYNYDVFD
+1585 EDMFNA
-1597 GCIDTYFGTNF
+1597 CIDSYLGTPANFNKVYDKYFNDYFDLYFDTVYGEYYDEVANDKTKFADFYDKYAADYIKDNF
-1608 DTLYNDYF
+1608 DTLYDSHFDSFYDRLAGSQDYQDAMDQYMNDNF
-1616 DKYYNK
+1616 DDLYANNIVNYYRTYCDDEQFNK
-1622 YFDDLYDKY
+1622 YFD
-1631 YDEYCAD
+1631 
-1638 NAKFEEFYNKYASTY
+1638 EFYADK
-1653 VQDNFTEL
+1653 DN
-1661 FNNNFDN
+1661 
-1668 YYARLATDPDFRAKV
+1668 
-1683 EQYIDD
+1683 
-1689 NFDTEIFTAANIEEY
+1689 
-1704 YNDYCDDAQ
+1704 
-1713 FDRYFN
+1713 
-1719 DYYNDRAKFDDYY
+1719 FDDYY

-1749 TEVIRIVNGYL
+1749 TEVIRIVNDYL
-1760 NTYVGEIVDK
+1760 NIYVGEIVDK

-1917 DFAAKKDDITINKDN
+1917 DFAAKKGDITINKDN

-2151 YRLRNLYNKYED
+2151 YRLRNLYNKHKD

-2198 FKATDAALEIKIGG
+2198 FKATDAALEIKVGG

-2232 DAAAQEKI
+2232 DTAVQEKI

-2246 IKSAEITPV
+2246 IKSAKITPA
-2255 PVPSKIYV
+2255 PAPSKIYV